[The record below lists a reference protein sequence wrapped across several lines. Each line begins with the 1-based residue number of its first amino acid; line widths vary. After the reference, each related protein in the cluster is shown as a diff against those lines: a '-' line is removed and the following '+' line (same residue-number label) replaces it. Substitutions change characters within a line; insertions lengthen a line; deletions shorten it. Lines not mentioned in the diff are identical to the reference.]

1 MCLHQLKSYSR
12 KHDGS
17 NHSRQ
22 QNRAALNIAK
32 GQCDVLNIF
41 NARLSLR
48 RNNQSNLFLHLL
60 ETLLTKRTT
69 GQLNH
74 ATDVDKL
81 VKGVPADAVGGGDV
95 EDIGL
100 TVDILSAGRQVH
112 SLLQD
117 IRHADNISFSSK
129 KPK

>member
-1 MCLHQLKSYSR
+1 M
-12 KHDGS
+12 
-17 NHSRQ
+17 
-22 QNRAALNIAK
+22 
-32 GQCDVLNIF
+32 
-41 NARLSLR
+41 
-48 RNNQSNLFLHLL
+48 FLHLL
-60 ETLLTKRTT
+60 KTLLTKRTT

-81 VKGVPADAVGGGDV
+81 VKGAPADAVGGGDV

-117 IRHADNISFSSK
+117 IRHADDVNFSSK